1 MANLYENIE
10 KLCKQRGVNVTT
22 MCKESGASRGSLT
35 DLKNGR
41 KQTLKYE
48 TLDKIASYFGT
59 SVDTLV
65 SGEQKENPPQQPQS
79 EVDAAVERIR
89 KKLESMPKEQREA
102 LMNLIEKMLGKLVY
116 YLLCGCAFCFWFMQ
130 ALLKGNDRVLY
141 GNSRKYRYRRNR
153 KKKWF

>member
-65 SGEQKENPPQQPQS
+65 SGEQKENAPQQPQS
-79 EVDAAVERIR
+79 EVDTAVERIR
-89 KKLESMPKEQREA
+89 KKLESMPTAQREA
-102 LMNLIEKMLGKLVY
+102 LMNLIEKM
-116 YLLCGCAFCFWFMQ
+116 
-130 ALLKGNDRVLY
+130 
-141 GNSRKYRYRRNR
+141 
-153 KKKWF
+153 

>member
-65 SGEQKENPPQQPQS
+65 SGEQKESPPQQPQS
-79 EVDAAVERIR
+79 EVDAAVERIKR
-89 KKLESMPKEQREA
+89 KLESMPKEQREA
-102 LMNLIEKMLGKLVY
+102 LMNLIEKM
-116 YLLCGCAFCFWFMQ
+116 
-130 ALLKGNDRVLY
+130 
-141 GNSRKYRYRRNR
+141 
-153 KKKWF
+153 

>member
-48 TLDKIASYFGT
+48 TLDKIASYFET
-59 SVDTLV
+59 SVDALV

-79 EVDAAVERIR
+79 EVDADIKWIEQKLVEM
-89 KKLESMPKEQREA
+89 SKEKREA
-102 LMNLIEKMLGKLVY
+102 LMKLIRTM
-116 YLLCGCAFCFWFMQ
+116 
-130 ALLKGNDRVLY
+130 
-141 GNSRKYRYRRNR
+141 
-153 KKKWF
+153 

>member
-79 EVDAAVERIR
+79 EVDADIKWIEQKLVE
-89 KKLESMPKEQREA
+89 MPKEKREA
-102 LMNLIEKMLGKLVY
+102 LMKLIRAM
-116 YLLCGCAFCFWFMQ
+116 
-130 ALLKGNDRVLY
+130 
-141 GNSRKYRYRRNR
+141 
-153 KKKWF
+153 

>member
-65 SGEQKENPPQQPQS
+65 SGNQKENPPQQPQS
-79 EVDAAVERIR
+79 KVDADIKWIEQKLVE
-89 KKLESMPKEQREA
+89 MPKEKREA
-102 LMNLIEKMLGKLVY
+102 LMKLIRTM
-116 YLLCGCAFCFWFMQ
+116 
-130 ALLKGNDRVLY
+130 
-141 GNSRKYRYRRNR
+141 
-153 KKKWF
+153 

>member
-22 MCKESGASRGSLT
+22 MCKESGASRGALT

-48 TLDKIASYFGT
+48 TLDKIASYFET
-59 SVDTLV
+59 SVDALV

-79 EVDAAVERIR
+79 EVDADIKWIEQKLVE
-89 KKLESMPKEQREA
+89 MPKEKREA
-102 LMNLIEKMLGKLVY
+102 LMKLIRTM
-116 YLLCGCAFCFWFMQ
+116 
-130 ALLKGNDRVLY
+130 
-141 GNSRKYRYRRNR
+141 
-153 KKKWF
+153 

>member
-10 KLCKQRGVNVTT
+10 KLCKQHGVNVTT

-59 SVDTLV
+59 SVDALV
-65 SGEQKENPPQQPQS
+65 SGEHKENPPQQPQS

-102 LMNLIEKMLGKLVY
+102 LMNLIEKM
-116 YLLCGCAFCFWFMQ
+116 
-130 ALLKGNDRVLY
+130 
-141 GNSRKYRYRRNR
+141 
-153 KKKWF
+153 

>member
-48 TLDKIASYFGT
+48 TLDKIASYFET
-59 SVDTLV
+59 SVDALV

-79 EVDAAVERIR
+79 EVDADIKWIEQKLVEMS
-89 KKLESMPKEQREA
+89 KKKREA
-102 LMNLIEKMLGKLVY
+102 LMKLIRTM
-116 YLLCGCAFCFWFMQ
+116 
-130 ALLKGNDRVLY
+130 
-141 GNSRKYRYRRNR
+141 
-153 KKKWF
+153 

>member
-59 SVDTLV
+59 SVDALV
-65 SGEQKENPPQQPQS
+65 SGDRKENPPQQPQS
-79 EVDAAVERIR
+79 EVDAALERIR
-89 KKLESMPKEQREA
+89 KKLESMPTAQREA
-102 LMNLIEKMLGKLVY
+102 LMNLIEKM
-116 YLLCGCAFCFWFMQ
+116 
-130 ALLKGNDRVLY
+130 
-141 GNSRKYRYRRNR
+141 
-153 KKKWF
+153 

>member
-59 SVDTLV
+59 SVDALV
-65 SGEQKENPPQQPQS
+65 SGDRKENPPQQPQS

-102 LMNLIEKMLGKLVY
+102 LMNLIEKM
-116 YLLCGCAFCFWFMQ
+116 
-130 ALLKGNDRVLY
+130 
-141 GNSRKYRYRRNR
+141 
-153 KKKWF
+153 

>member
-1 MANLYENIE
+1 MQGLFKRSRNFSKPYNARTGIMANLYENIE

-59 SVDTLV
+59 SVDALV
-65 SGEQKENPPQQPQS
+65 SGNQKENPPQQPQS

-89 KKLESMPKEQREA
+89 RKLESMPKEQREA
-102 LMNLIEKMLGKLVY
+102 LMNLIEKM
-116 YLLCGCAFCFWFMQ
+116 
-130 ALLKGNDRVLY
+130 
-141 GNSRKYRYRRNR
+141 
-153 KKKWF
+153 

>member
-59 SVDTLV
+59 SVDVLV
-65 SGEQKENPPQQPQS
+65 SGEQKENPPKQPQS
-79 EVDAAVERIR
+79 EVDADIKWIEQKLVEM
-89 KKLESMPKEQREA
+89 SKEKREA
-102 LMNLIEKMLGKLVY
+102 LMKLIRTM
-116 YLLCGCAFCFWFMQ
+116 
-130 ALLKGNDRVLY
+130 
-141 GNSRKYRYRRNR
+141 
-153 KKKWF
+153 

>member
-48 TLDKIASYFGT
+48 TLDKIASYFET
-59 SVDTLV
+59 SVDALV
-65 SGEQKENPPQQPQS
+65 SGEQKENPPQKPQS
-79 EVDAAVERIR
+79 EVDADIKWIEQKLVEM
-89 KKLESMPKEQREA
+89 SKEKREA
-102 LMNLIEKMLGKLVY
+102 LMKLIKTM
-116 YLLCGCAFCFWFMQ
+116 
-130 ALLKGNDRVLY
+130 
-141 GNSRKYRYRRNR
+141 
-153 KKKWF
+153 

>member
-48 TLDKIASYFGT
+48 TLDKIASYFET
-59 SVDTLV
+59 SVDALV
-65 SGEQKENPPQQPQS
+65 SGEQKENPPQQPQI
-79 EVDAAVERIR
+79 EVDADIKWIEQKLVE
-89 KKLESMPKEQREA
+89 MPKEKREA
-102 LMNLIEKMLGKLVY
+102 LMKLIKTM
-116 YLLCGCAFCFWFMQ
+116 
-130 ALLKGNDRVLY
+130 
-141 GNSRKYRYRRNR
+141 
-153 KKKWF
+153 

>member
-59 SVDTLV
+59 SVDALV
-65 SGEQKENPPQQPQS
+65 PGNQKENPPQQPQS

-89 KKLESMPKEQREA
+89 RKLESMPKEQREA
-102 LMNLIEKMLGKLVY
+102 LMNLIEKM
-116 YLLCGCAFCFWFMQ
+116 
-130 ALLKGNDRVLY
+130 
-141 GNSRKYRYRRNR
+141 
-153 KKKWF
+153 

>member
-10 KLCKQRGVNVTT
+10 KLCNQRGVNVTT

-59 SVDTLV
+59 SVDILV
-65 SGEQKENPPQQPQS
+65 SGNQKENPPQQPQS

-89 KKLESMPKEQREA
+89 RKLESMPKEQREA
-102 LMNLIEKMLGKLVY
+102 LMNLIEKM
-116 YLLCGCAFCFWFMQ
+116 
-130 ALLKGNDRVLY
+130 
-141 GNSRKYRYRRNR
+141 
-153 KKKWF
+153 

>member
-59 SVDTLV
+59 SVDALV
-65 SGEQKENPPQQPQS
+65 SGEHKENPPQQPQS

-89 KKLESMPKEQREA
+89 RKLESMPKEQREA
-102 LMNLIEKMLGKLVY
+102 LMKLIRTM
-116 YLLCGCAFCFWFMQ
+116 
-130 ALLKGNDRVLY
+130 
-141 GNSRKYRYRRNR
+141 
-153 KKKWF
+153 

>member
-48 TLDKIASYFGT
+48 TLDKIASYFET

-65 SGEQKENPPQQPQS
+65 SGNQKENPPQKPQS
-79 EVDAAVERIR
+79 EVDAAVERIKR
-89 KKLESMPKEQREA
+89 KLESMPKEQREA
-102 LMNLIEKMLGKLVY
+102 LMNLIEKM
-116 YLLCGCAFCFWFMQ
+116 
-130 ALLKGNDRVLY
+130 
-141 GNSRKYRYRRNR
+141 
-153 KKKWF
+153 

>member
-48 TLDKIASYFGT
+48 TLDKIASYFET
-59 SVDTLV
+59 SVDALV
-65 SGEQKENPPQQPQS
+65 SGEQKENPPKQPQS
-79 EVDAAVERIR
+79 EVDADIKWIEQKLVEM
-89 KKLESMPKEQREA
+89 SKEKREA
-102 LMNLIEKMLGKLVY
+102 LMKLIKTM
-116 YLLCGCAFCFWFMQ
+116 
-130 ALLKGNDRVLY
+130 
-141 GNSRKYRYRRNR
+141 
-153 KKKWF
+153 